1 MRRHPLALAA
11 LVALL
16 AAGCDRAETDAEAG
30 RRLAAERCGACH
42 AVDRDDASPMAEA
55 PPFRTLGQ
63 RYPLDNLEEA
73 LAEGIFA
80 GHPEM
85 PDDPWAPDDIA
96 RLLAWLET
104 IQTP

>member
-1 MRRHPLALAA
+1 MPRHLPTA
-11 LVALL
+11 ALL
-16 AAGCDRAETDAEAG
+16 ALLASPVMAAGGDDADNGHSLAKARCGGCHAIDAEG
-30 RRLAAERCGACH
+30 
-42 AVDRDDASPMAEA
+42 ASPMTQA

-63 RYPLDNLEEA
+63 NYPVENLEEA

-85 PDDPWAPDDIA
+85 PDDPWTPEDIA
-96 RLLAWLET
+96 LLIAYLKT